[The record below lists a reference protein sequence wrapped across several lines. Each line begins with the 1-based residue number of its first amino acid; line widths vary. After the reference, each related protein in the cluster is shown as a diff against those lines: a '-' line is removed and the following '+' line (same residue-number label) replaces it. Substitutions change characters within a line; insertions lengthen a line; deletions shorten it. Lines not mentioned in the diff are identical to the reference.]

1 MDSTTFMNEFNPEE
15 NFLNDPEA
23 EDSRAHNGAED
34 SAPGNE
40 GGPLTISD
48 GMDPVVIPERITK
61 ENFAAIFG
69 GRLPD
74 GLDPTLFEQ
83 EGGLELAE

>member
-1 MDSTTFMNEFNPEE
+1 MPER
-15 NFLNDPEA
+15 FTDPEIQ
-23 EDSRAHNGAED
+23 EEVSIPD
-34 SAPGNE
+34 NE
-40 GGPLTISD
+40 GAPLTISD
-48 GMDPVVIPERITK
+48 GMEPITVPERITK

-69 GRLPD
+69 GRLPE